1 MTGDRWPQRPDPSD
15 PSDRSDPSERAP
27 GSVPSARASGR
38 RRLFPQLP
46 QLPGGRGFLLI
57 SAGFLAALVLGAV
70 LAPLLSPAP
79 VDLLD
84 LPGGLEG
91 PSLAH
96 PLGQDRLGRDVL
108 AVLLHGGRVSLA
120 VGLLVVGVSLAVG
133 TLVGF
138 VSGYAG
144 GWVDEGIMRV
154 VDVLLAFPGILLA
167 IALAGVLGPSLG
179 NVVFALSLLGWVGF
193 ARLVRGEVLSL
204 KTREFVTA
212 ARTLGAGP
220 WRIAWRHLLPNLAG
234 PLAVQAT
241 FGVAGAILAE
251 SSLSFLGLGPQNVP
265 TWGALLS
272 QGVDYLLFA
281 PHLALFPGLAIMGTV
296 LGINVLG
303 DALRDRLDPARRV
316 R

>member
-1 MTGDRWPQRPDPSD
+1 MSRPARVSD
-15 PSDRSDPSERAP
+15 VGRA
-27 GSVPSARASGR
+27 GALGR
-38 RRLFPQLP
+38 LP
-46 QLPGGRGFLLI
+46 RIAGGRVFLLG
-57 SAGFLAALVLGAV
+57 SAGFLALLMVGAL
-70 LAPLLSPAP
+70 LAPVLSPAP

-84 LPGGLEG
+84 LAGGLEG

-108 AVLLHGGRVSLA
+108 AGILHGGRVSLT
-120 VGLLVVGVSLAVG
+120 VGFLVVGVSLVVG

-138 VSGYAG
+138 ASGYFG
-144 GWVDEGIMRV
+144 GWLDEAVMRV

-179 NVVFALSLLGWVGF
+179 NVVLALSLLGWVGF

-212 ARTLGAGP
+212 ARVLGAGVP
-220 WRIAWRHLLPNLAG
+220 RIAWRHVLPNLAG

-241 FGVAGAILAE
+241 FSVAGTILAE
-251 SSLSFLGLGPQNVP
+251 SSLSFLGLGPQGVP

-296 LGINVLG
+296 LGMNVLG
-303 DALRDRLDPARRV
+303 DALADRLDPRAGGRT
-316 R
+316 

>member
-1 MTGDRWPQRPDPSD
+1 MSW
-15 PSDRSDPSERAP
+15 
-27 GSVPSARASGR
+27 
-38 RRLFPQLP
+38 LP
-46 QLPGGRGFLLI
+46 RVPGGRGFLLV
-57 SAGFLAALVLGAV
+57 SAGFLAVLVLGAV
-70 LAPLLSPAP
+70 LAPWLSPAP
-79 VDLLD
+79 VELLD
-84 LPGGLEG
+84 LPGGLDG

-108 AVLLHGGRVSLA
+108 AGILHGGRVSLT
-120 VGLLVVGVSLAVG
+120 VGVLVVGVSLAFG

-138 VSGYAG
+138 ASGWAG
-144 GWVDEGIMRV
+144 GWVDEAVMRV

-167 IALAGVLGPSLG
+167 IALAGVLGPDLV

-204 KTREFVTA
+204 KSREFVVA
-212 ARTLGAGP
+212 ARTLGAGVP
-220 WRIAWRHLLPNLAG
+220 RIAWRHVLPNLAG

-241 FGVAGAILAE
+241 FSVAGTILAE
-251 SSLSFLGLGPQNVP
+251 SSLSVLGLGPQDVP
-265 TWGALLS
+265 TWGAMLS

-296 LGINVLG
+296 LGMNVLG
-303 DALRDRLDPARRV
+303 DVLRDRLDPGRRV